1 MLIVVLS
8 GFLFAFLTLLSGKLV
23 RNSLSWFPALLPL
36 ALFIYF
42 MSYIPVVA
50 AGPVRF
56 HYPWVTSMGVDLD
69 FKLDGLAMLFSL
81 LITGIGTCIF
91 VYASYYLKGNK
102 YLDRFFC
109 YLSIFMAAMLGMVL
123 ADNLIILFI
132 FWELT
137 SISSY
142 FLIGFNNE
150 EKKSRR
156 NALMALTITGAGGFL
171 LMAGF
176 ILIGSISGTYSI
188 NSLIASG
195 GSLQQH
201 ALYGW
206 MILFIFAGAFTK
218 SAQFPFHFWLPGAM
232 VAPTPVSAY
241 LHSATMVKAGIYL
254 LARFTPIL
262 GHTTSWSTTLIIVG
276 GITMLYSAFHSLQ
289 RIDLKE
295 ILAYSTIA
303 ALGTLVFL
311 LGIGTSNALLA
322 AAVFILVHALY
333 KAALF
338 MVAGILDHET
348 GTRNIGMLRGLKK
361 VMWPVALAGML
372 AAFSSAGIPL
382 TFGFIGKELI
392 YESTFHAPYIAVILT
407 LIALFTN
414 ILILY
419 AGFQAGIRP
428 FTGKL
433 SGVHQHLHIPSFRLW
448 LPPLLLALL
457 GVVLGIWPSLVDGP
471 LIRPVYTALG
481 ETTILSPLLLWHGFN
496 WVVVLSI
503 VTIIAGCLLYYL
515 FVPSRSYIPLTDKW
529 LHLSPEALTVR
540 LGRAFIHF
548 SNRYTNLFHNGFL
561 RSYVS
566 VIIVFITCL
575 LAMKLITG
583 VDVHF
588 DIKTNISDIRSYDI
602 VIFLIIIAAIWKS
615 ISTSSRI
622 NAVASLSVVGYCI
635 CLLFVIYSAPDL
647 AMTQFTIDTLTVVL
661 FVLVLFR
668 LPPFLKINDR
678 RVILR
683 DSVIATAFGLLI
695 AIIALEVMN
704 EPTTKDIS
712 KFYSENAYLLA
723 KGKNVVNV
731 MLVDFRGFDT
741 LVEITVLTIAALG
754 VYSLMK
760 LRVSSTTKE

>member
-1 MLIVVLS
+1 MIIAVLS
-8 GFLFAFLTLLSGKLV
+8 GFFFAILTLLLGKPIRQNLG
-23 RNSLSWFPALLPL
+23 WIPTLLPL
-36 ALFIYF
+36 SLFIYF
-42 MSYIPVVA
+42 LSLLPA
-50 AGPVRF
+50 LTSGPLRF
-56 HYPWVTSMGVDLD
+56 EYEWVPSMGVNADM
-69 FKLDGLAMLFSL
+69 KLDGLSMLFCL
-81 LITGIGTCIF
+81 LITGIGTGVF
-91 VYASYYLKGNK
+91 LYASSYLKGHK

-109 YLSIFMAAMLGMVL
+109 YLSVFMAAMLGMVL
-123 ADNLIILFI
+123 ADNLILMFI

-137 SISSY
+137 SISSF

-150 EKKSRR
+150 EGKSRR

-171 LMAGF
+171 LMAGC
-176 ILIGSISGTYSI
+176 ILIGAVSGTYSI
-188 NSLIASG
+188 NSLLASA

-206 MILFIFAGAFTK
+206 MLLFVFAGAFTK

-262 GHTTSWSTTLIIVG
+262 GHTMPWNLTLMIVG

-289 RIDLKE
+289 RTDLKE

-303 ALGTLVFL
+303 ALGMLVFL
-311 LGIGTSNALLA
+311 LGIGTDAALLA
-322 AAVFILVHALY
+322 AATFILIHALY

-348 GTRNIGMLRGLKK
+348 GTRHVGQLRGLRK
-361 VMWPVALAGML
+361 VMWPVAAAGLL
-372 AAFSSAGIPL
+372 AALSSAGVPL
-382 TFGFIGKELI
+382 TYGFIGKDLI
-392 YESTFHAPYIAVILT
+392 YEATLNAPYIVWLLT
-407 LIALFTN
+407 ALALLTN
-414 ILILY
+414 IFVLY

-428 FTGKL
+428 FAGKL
-433 SGVHQHLHIPSFRLW
+433 PQQYEQLHLPGWRLW
-448 LPPLLLALL
+448 TPPFILALL
-457 GVVLGIWPSLVDGP
+457 GLVFGVLPSLTDES
-471 LIRPVYTALG
+471 LIRQVYTALG
-481 ETTILSPLLLWHGFN
+481 GTTVISPLKIWHGFN
-496 WVVVLSI
+496 GVLLLSG
-503 VTIIAGCLLYYL
+503 VTLGMGGLLYFFY
-515 FVPSRSYIPLTDKW
+515 VPSAGFKPVTDKW
-529 LHLSPEALTVR
+529 QHLSPESLIVKC
-540 LGRAFIHF
+540 GRAFLRF
-548 SNRYTNLFHNGFL
+548 SNWYTNLFHNGFL

-566 VIIVFITCL
+566 VIIIFIICL
-575 LAMKLITG
+575 LGTKLVVG
-583 VDVHF
+583 VNVYF
-588 DIKTNISDIRSYDI
+588 DLKTNISSIRLYDAVVF
-602 VIFLIIIAAIWKS
+602 VIILAAIWKS
-615 ISTSSRI
+615 VSTPSRI
-622 NAVASLSVVGYCI
+622 TAVASLSVVGYCI

-668 LPPFLKINDR
+668 LPPFLKVNDR
-678 RVILR
+678 RRVFRDIIIAALFGILI
-683 DSVIATAFGLLI
+683 SV
-695 AIIALEVMN
+695 IALEVMN
-704 EPTTKDIS
+704 EPTTKEIS
-712 KFYSENAYLLA
+712 RFYAENAYLMA